1 MRVMFIQHFPA
12 SLVCA
17 QYYFPAILAKM
28 GHEVMVVAPAGG
40 DVVGYTSAGI
50 VLSQVEPDM
59 SWLVAVRQ
67 AGLSFRP
74 DIVHVFFHAMCGLYP
89 LLIRGKGISPKF
101 ILDIR
106 SPLLKKGLVRH
117 LIQIKNRMEI
127 YLYRSI
133 LTHSIKSGYTVV
145 GKTRQL
151 TYVPPGIDFSILP
164 SLGAQRLRA
173 ETLRLVYVGSV
184 DRKRQLDKMILDVV
198 KAAQHV
204 RLTLD
209 IYAYADMQSIENIQD
224 LVNALGAQDYIHF
237 RGMIKQEALF
247 AVMPDY
253 DAGLAYVPK
262 ELYDFAPPL
271 KTIEYLACGLSVVAT
286 ATEGNMQFIEDGK
299 NGVLTGW
306 APDSYAEGIIRLAQG
321 SGVSMSPAEMR
332 RSVEKFD
339 WEKIVTEILIPEYQR
354 LMGASVEP

>member
-1 MRVMFIQHFPA
+1 MRVMFIQHSPA
-12 SLVCA
+12 SLMCA
-17 QYYFPAILAKM
+17 QYYFPLTLAKL

-40 DVVGYTSAGI
+40 DVAGYASAGI
-50 VLSQVEPDM
+50 GLCQVEPGA
-59 SWLVAVRQ
+59 SWFAAVRQ
-67 AGLSFRP
+67 ASLSFRP

-89 LLIRGKGISPKF
+89 LLIRGKGLAPKF
-101 ILDIR
+101 VLDIR
-106 SPLLKKGLVRH
+106 SPLLKKGLARH

-127 YLYRSI
+127 YFYHSI

-151 TYVPPGIDFSILP
+151 THVPPGIDFSILP
-164 SLGAQRLRA
+164 SPGVQRLRA
-173 ETLRLVYVGSV
+173 ETLRLVYVGSA
-184 DRKRQLDKMILDVV
+184 DRKRQLDKMILGVV

-204 RLTLD
+204 RLSLD

-247 AVMPDY
+247 AVILDY

-271 KTIEYLACGLSVVAT
+271 KTIEYLACGLPVVAT
-286 ATEGNMQFIEDGK
+286 ATEGNMQFIKDGQ

-306 APDSYAEGIIRLAQG
+306 TPDSYAEGIIRLAR
-321 SGVSMSPAEMR
+321 SAGVSMTPAEMR
-332 RSVEKFD
+332 QAVEKYD
-339 WEKIVTEILIPEYQR
+339 WEKIVVDTLIPEYRR
-354 LMGASVEP
+354 LMGASVES

>member
-40 DVVGYTSAGI
+40 DVEGYTSAGI

-89 LLIRGKGISPKF
+89 LFIRGKGISPKF

-127 YLYRSI
+127 YFYHSI

-145 GKTRQL
+145 GKTRRL
-151 TYVPPGIDFSILP
+151 THVSPGADFSMLP
-164 SLGAQRLRA
+164 LLCTARPRA

-184 DRKRQLDKMILDVV
+184 DQKRQLEKMILGVV
-198 KAAQHV
+198 KAAQDV

-209 IYAYADMQSIENIQD
+209 IYADKRSSESLQK
-224 LVNALGAQDYIHF
+224 LVEVLGAQDYIHF
-237 RGMIKQEALF
+237 MGTVKLEVLLSAMA
-247 AVMPDY
+247 DY

-271 KTIEYLACGLSVVAT
+271 KTIEYLACGLPVVAT

-332 RSVEKFD
+332 RSVEKYN
-339 WEKIVTEILIPEYQR
+339 WEEIVADTLIPEYWR
-354 LMGASVEP
+354 LMGASVES